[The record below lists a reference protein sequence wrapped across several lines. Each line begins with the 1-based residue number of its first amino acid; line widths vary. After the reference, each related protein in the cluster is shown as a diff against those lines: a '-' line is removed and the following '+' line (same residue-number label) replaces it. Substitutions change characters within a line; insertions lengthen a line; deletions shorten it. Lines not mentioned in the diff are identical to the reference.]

1 MPGWAVTAE
10 ATAGSVANMHMIR
23 DGKAQMALT
32 QCDTAYDAI
41 KGLDKFKD
49 KPVESRTLC
58 VVYPNLVHFVT
69 MEGTGINKLSDI
81 KGKRISTSA
90 PVSGSE
96 VMALRIIDELGLKV
110 ADIKRERLSPAES
123 TNAMKD
129 GKLDG
134 YFFNGGPPV
143 AAITDLAATQG
154 VKIKLIPDCRHW
166 CRRSTRSTARS
177 SRASEIKA
185 KSYPNQDAAVPVI
198 AIWNILVVPASMK
211 DDQAYT
217 IIKTLWENHADLVAT
232 HKAVDRHDAG
242 EPEAGQFVGA
252 VPSRRDEVLR
262 REGHQ
267 AVVSDGSTTGRG
279 SRRGG
284 SPVPFGDGKTMTV
297 QAELLSDEER
307 RKVEELI
314 EQEEGGV
321 HKFAGW
327 WGTAPHRR
335 LPSP

>member
-1 MPGWAVTAE
+1 MINRRQFIAGSAAGALGLSGAWPGTASAQAQFSIATGTTGGVYYPLGGAMANLLSKKVPGWAVTAE

-58 VVYPNLVHFVT
+58 VIYPNLVHFVT

-81 KGKRISTSA
+81 KGKRISTAS

-96 VMALRIIDELGLKV
+96 VMALRMMNELGLKV
-110 ADIKRERLSPAES
+110 SDIKRERLAPAES

-154 VKIKLIPDCRHW
+154 IKIKLIPNADLVPDLN
-166 CRRSTRSTARS
+166 
-177 SRASEIKA
+177 KKYGPVFA
-185 KSYPNQDAAVPVI
+185 KSQILAKAYPNQDAAVPVI

-217 IIKTLWENHADLVAT
+217 ILKTLWEAHGDLVAT
-232 HKAVDRHDAG
+232 HKASTDMTA
-242 EPEAGQFVGA
+242 ENQKEANSSVPFHPGA
-252 VPSRRDEVLR
+252 VK
-262 REGHQ
+262 
-267 AVVSDGSTTGRG
+267 
-279 SRRGG
+279 
-284 SPVPFGDGKTMTV
+284 FF
-297 QAELLSDEER
+297 AEKGVKLS
-307 RKVEELI
+307 
-314 EQEEGGV
+314 
-321 HKFAGW
+321 
-327 WGTAPHRR
+327 
-335 LPSP
+335 

>member
-1 MPGWAVTAE
+1 VEEALINRRQFIAAGGAAGALGLGGAWPGTASAQAQFSIATGTTGGVYYPLGGAMANLLSKKVPGWAVTAE

-58 VVYPNLVHFVT
+58 VIYPNLVHFVT
-69 MEGTGINKLSDI
+69 MEGTGINKLTDI
-81 KGKRISTSA
+81 KGKRISTAS

-96 VMALRIIDELGLKV
+96 VMALRIMEELGLKV
-110 ADIKRERLSPAES
+110 SDIKRERLAPAES

-154 VKIKLIPDCRHW
+154 LKIKLIPNADLVPDLV
-166 CRRSTRSTARS
+166 
-177 SRASEIKA
+177 KKFGPVFA
-185 KSYPNQDAAVPVI
+185 KSQIPAKAYPNQDSVVPVI

-217 IIKTLWENHADLVAT
+217 ILKTLWEAHGDLVAT
-232 HKAVDRHDAG
+232 HKASTDMT
-242 EPEAGQFVGA
+242 PENQKEANSSVPFHPGA
-252 VPSRRDEVLR
+252 VK
-262 REGHQ
+262 
-267 AVVSDGSTTGRG
+267 
-279 SRRGG
+279 
-284 SPVPFGDGKTMTV
+284 FF
-297 QAELLSDEER
+297 AEKSIKLS
-307 RKVEELI
+307 
-314 EQEEGGV
+314 
-321 HKFAGW
+321 
-327 WGTAPHRR
+327 
-335 LPSP
+335 